1 MSDAASTGAVRT
13 PWHVWVV
20 GVLTLLWNGVGALD
34 YVMTQTRNQAYL
46 KEFTPEQLD
55 YFFGFPAWVV
65 ACWALGVWG
74 GVLGSLLLLLRKR
87 LAVPVFVVSFV
98 AMVCTTIY
106 NFVLSNGM
114 EMMGGPGALILSAV
128 IFVIALALVFYS
140 RAMRAKGVLV

>member
-1 MSDAASTGAVRT
+1 MNDAASAAAVRT

-20 GVLTLLWNGVGALD
+20 GVLTLLWNAVGALD
-34 YVMTQTRNQAYL
+34 YVMTQTRNQPYL

-65 ACWALGVWG
+65 ACWAIGVWG
-74 GVLGSLLLLLRKR
+74 GVLGSLLLLLRQR
-87 LAVPVFVVSFV
+87 LAMPVFVVSFV

-128 IFVIALALVFYS
+128 IFLIALALVFYS
-140 RAMRAKGVLV
+140 RALRAKGVLV